1 MTDGAPVASAPD
13 DRLPARLR
21 FGARIL
27 RYAMLVM
34 LVSALVSWLAASR
47 GMLTLLRAGL
57 LAGTAA
63 FVVTT
68 GCFIWFALQST
79 KIRSR
84 R

>member
-1 MTDGAPVASAPD
+1 MTEGARVTTAPD
-13 DRLPARLR
+13 DGLPARLR

-27 RYAMLVM
+27 RYAMLAV

-47 GMLTLLRAGL
+47 GMLTLLRVAL

-68 GCFIWFALQST
+68 CCFIWFALQST